1 MARHNSMHLKIHAS
15 DIKTKTLEP
24 SAVSIPW
31 PSRQCVPMSLKKDCA
46 THQTRKDYGP
56 WLFHYQTTLCV
67 NTYTTPPPLVIDKSI
82 RHRKQTVSINEGC
95 TYLSPST
102 DICKE
107 QILLVFN
114 SKLILIISR
123 WHCLPSYNLQMLPTK
138 MQQPRFQVFSTRC
151 WVFNS
156 TQTLPIYKNVPKQTL
171 PQCGT
176 THHNEVGDPT
186 WSLPLRQDAASQKD
200 PRDAATT

>member
-1 MARHNSMHLKIHAS
+1 MARHNSMHLKIHGS

-31 PSRQCVPMSLKKDCA
+31 PSRQCVPMSLKRIVQLIKQGRIMAHDSSIIKLHFA
-46 THQTRKDYGP
+46 SIHTQ
-56 WLFHYQTTLCV
+56 LS
-67 NTYTTPPPLVIDKSI
+67 PPLVLDKSI

-138 MQQPRFQVFSTRC
+138 MQQPRFQVFSTRYC
-151 WVFNS
+151 

-176 THHNEVGDPT
+176 THHNEDGDPT
-186 WSLPLRQDAASQKD
+186 
-200 PRDAATT
+200 